1 MKQVI
6 FVKPFV
12 YADVVTID
20 MTPTY
25 VTINASSNVEGY
37 INDDIFTALDAEGLV
52 IDITPAP

>member
-12 YADVVTID
+12 FADVVTID
-20 MTPTY
+20 MVDTY

-37 INDDIFTALDAEGLV
+37 INDDIFTALNAEGLV

>member
-1 MKQVI
+1 MKQVR

-12 YADVVTID
+12 YADVVAVD
-20 MTPTY
+20 MVDTY

-37 INDDIFTALDAEGLV
+37 LNDDIFLALDAQGLV